1 MTIRCDSIA
10 TSGQEDSPVSW
21 NAATARPGEVMTAHR
36 TVLDGS
42 RAQHRY
48 IDVDGRQV
56 HVIEHGQGPPL
67 VLLHGTNTSAL
78 LLHPLLE
85 RLEGVR
91 AIAIDRPGLGLSDPL
106 DVPRERFADAAVQ
119 WLDGLLDAL
128 RLDKTALAGSSM
140 GGTWALWYALANPDR
155 IRRLVLLG
163 AAPLLPETR
172 VPAPLRVMATP
183 KVGELLQHLTP
194 STPKTVVQMMG
205 FMGEKETIA
214 DYPDQIDA
222 LVAAGNDPVASKT
235 NLAELRAVAGP
246 FGFRRRLRLHADE
259 LRRLSVPTL
268 LVWGEHDPVGGAN
281 VAQAIAD
288 LIPDARLELLPAGHG
303 PWLGH
308 PHRTA
313 DLIARFI
320 R

>member
-1 MTIRCDSIA
+1 M
-10 TSGQEDSPVSW
+10 SW
-21 NAATARPGEVMTAHR
+21 NAATAHPDEVMAAHR
-36 TVLDGS
+36 TVLDRS

-56 HVIEHGQGPPL
+56 HVIEIGEGPPL

-78 LLHPLLE
+78 LLEPLLE
-85 RLEGVR
+85 RLQGVR

-128 RLDKTALAGSSM
+128 RLDKTALAGNSM

-183 KVGELLQHLTP
+183 KVGEFVQRLMP

-214 DYPDQIDA
+214 DYPDQVDA
-222 LVAAGNDPVASKT
+222 LVAAGNDPVASKA

-259 LRRLSVPTL
+259 LGRLSVPTL
-268 LVWGEHDPVGGAN
+268 LVWGKHDPVGGAK
-281 VAQAIAD
+281 VAQAIAE
-288 LIPDARLELLPAGHG
+288 LIPEARLELLPAGHG

-308 PHRTA
+308 ADRTA
-313 DLIARFI
+313 NLVARFM

>member
-1 MTIRCDSIA
+1 M
-10 TSGQEDSPVSW
+10 SW
-21 NAATARPGEVMTAHR
+21 NAAHAHPAEVITAHR
-36 TVLDGS
+36 SVLDDSG
-42 RAQHRY
+42 AQHRY

-56 HVIEHGQGPPL
+56 HLIELGQGPPL

-85 RLEGVR
+85 RLDGVR
-91 AIAIDRPGLGLSDPL
+91 AIAIDRPGLGLSDPVEL
-106 DVPRERFADAAVQ
+106 PRERFADAAVQ

-128 RLDKTALAGSSM
+128 GLDETALAGNSM
-140 GGTWALWYALANPDR
+140 GGTWALWYALAHPDR

-163 AAPLLPETR
+163 AAPLLPATHL
-172 VPAPLRVMATP
+172 PAPLRVMAAP
-183 KVGELLQHLTP
+183 KVGEFLQRLMP
-194 STPKTVVQMMG
+194 STARTVVQMMG

-214 DYPDQIDA
+214 DYPDQINA
-222 LVAAGNDPVASKT
+222 LVTGGNDPVASKA
-235 NLAELRAVAGP
+235 NLAELRAIAGP

-259 LRRLSVPTL
+259 LGRLCVPTL
-268 LVWGEHDPVGGAN
+268 LVWGEHDPVGGAK
-281 VAQAIAD
+281 VARAIAE

-308 PHRTA
+308 PDRTA
-313 DLIARFI
+313 ELIARFA